1 MPKKHILKEIVPHGF
16 DTSIEEIQEKNRQ
29 AIKEKDAALALLTDH
44 LQDRD
49 NQIQAIP
56 YENVVLQALKDV
68 YQAELQKFQ
77 NTNKIPKIR

>member
-1 MPKKHILKEIVPHGF
+1 MPKKHILKEIIPHGF

-49 NQIQAIP
+49 NQI
-56 YENVVLQALKDV
+56 
-68 YQAELQKFQ
+68 
-77 NTNKIPKIR
+77 